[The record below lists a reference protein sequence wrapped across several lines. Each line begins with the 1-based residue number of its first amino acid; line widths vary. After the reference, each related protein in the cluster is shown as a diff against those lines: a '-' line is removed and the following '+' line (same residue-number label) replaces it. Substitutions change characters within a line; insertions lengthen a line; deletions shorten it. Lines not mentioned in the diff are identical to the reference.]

1 MVNYHKGE
9 TMAAVAGAAVIL
21 LCSLLCS
28 TVPLTQSQKIVT
40 RYSNSWAVEVTG
52 GKDKA
57 DEIAERHGLINLGA
71 VSMTMIFL
79 LTLTIIFIIDWF
91 IK

>member
-1 MVNYHKGE
+1 
-9 TMAAVAGAAVIL
+9 MAAVAGASVVL

-28 TVPLTQSQKIVT
+28 IVSLTQSQKIVI

-57 DEIAERHGLINLGA
+57 DEIAERHGFINLGA
-71 VSMTMIFL
+71 VSMTLIFL
-79 LTLTIIFIIDWF
+79 FTLTIIFITDWF

>member
-1 MVNYHKGE
+1 
-9 TMAAVAGAAVIL
+9 MAGVAGASIVL

-28 TVPLTQSQKIVT
+28 TVSLTHSQKIVI

-57 DEIAERHGLINLGA
+57 DEIAKRHGLINLGA

>member
-1 MVNYHKGE
+1 
-9 TMAAVAGAAVIL
+9 MAAVAGASVVL

-28 TVPLTQSQKIVT
+28 IVSLTQSQKIVI
-40 RYSNSWAVEVTG
+40 RYSNSWAVEVIG

-57 DEIAERHGLINLGA
+57 DEIAERHGFINLGA
-71 VSMTMIFL
+71 VSMTLIFL
-79 LTLTIIFIIDWF
+79 FTLTIIFITDWF

>member
-1 MVNYHKGE
+1 M
-9 TMAAVAGAAVIL
+9 TAVAGVAAVL

-28 TVPLTQSQKIVT
+28 IVSLTQSQKIVI

-57 DEIAERHGLINLGA
+57 DEIAERHGFINLGA
-71 VSMTMIFL
+71 VSMFL
-79 LTLTIIFIIDWF
+79 LTLTIIFITDWF

>member
-1 MVNYHKGE
+1 MVG
-9 TMAAVAGAAVIL
+9 VAGTSIVL
-21 LCSLLCS
+21 LCSLLYS
-28 TVPLTQSQKIVT
+28 TVPLTQSQKIVI

>member
-1 MVNYHKGE
+1 
-9 TMAAVAGAAVIL
+9 MAAVAGASAVL
-21 LCSLLCS
+21 LCSLLCYVVS
-28 TVPLTQSQKIVT
+28 LTQSQKII

-57 DEIAERHGLINLGA
+57 DEIAKRHGFINLGA
-71 VSMTMIFL
+71 VSMFL
-79 LTLTIIFIIDWF
+79 LTLTIIIITDWL

>member
-1 MVNYHKGE
+1 MEG
-9 TMAAVAGAAVIL
+9 VAGASIVL
-21 LCSLLCS
+21 LCSLVCS
-28 TVPLTQSQKIVT
+28 TVPLPHSQKTVI
-40 RYSNSWAVEVTG
+40 RSNSWAVEVTG

-57 DEIAERHGLINLGA
+57 DEIAKRHGLVNLGA
-71 VSMTMIFL
+71 VSMAMIFL

>member
-1 MVNYHKGE
+1 
-9 TMAAVAGAAVIL
+9 MAGVAGASIV

-28 TVPLTQSQKIVT
+28 TVPLTYSQKIAV

-57 DEIAERHGLINLGA
+57 DEIAKRHGLVNLGP
-71 VSMTMIFL
+71 VSMTMIIL
-79 LTLTIIFIIDWF
+79 LTSTIIFIIDWF

>member
-1 MVNYHKGE
+1 
-9 TMAAVAGAAVIL
+9 MAAVAGATAVL

-28 TVPLTQSQKIVT
+28 IVSLTQSQKIVI

-57 DEIAERHGLINLGA
+57 DEIAERHGFINLGA
-71 VSMTMIFL
+71 VSMTMTFL
-79 LTLTIIFIIDWF
+79 LTLTIIFITDWF

>member
-1 MVNYHKGE
+1 MVG
-9 TMAAVAGAAVIL
+9 VAGTSIVL

-28 TVPLTQSQKIVT
+28 TVLLTQSQKIVI

>member
-52 GKDKA
+52 GKDIA
-57 DEIAERHGLINLGA
+57 NEIAERHGYINLGA
-71 VSMTMIFL
+71 VSVTMMSYLRQPLFL
-79 LTLTIIFIIDWF
+79 F
-91 IK
+91 

>member
-1 MVNYHKGE
+1 M
-9 TMAAVAGAAVIL
+9 TAVAGASAAF

-28 TVPLTQSQKIVT
+28 IASLTQSEKIVI

-52 GKDKA
+52 GKGKA
-57 DEIAERHGLINLGA
+57 DEIAERHGLVNLGA

>member
-1 MVNYHKGE
+1 
-9 TMAAVAGAAVIL
+9 MAVLAGAFIVL
-21 LCSLLCS
+21 LCTVCSLVCS
-28 TVPLTQSQKIVT
+28 TVPLTHSQKIVT

-79 LTLTIIFIIDWF
+79 LTLTTAIIIDWF

>member
-1 MVNYHKGE
+1 
-9 TMAAVAGAAVIL
+9 MAGVACAFIVL

-28 TVPLTQSQKIVT
+28 TVSLIQYQKIVI

>member
-1 MVNYHKGE
+1 MVG
-9 TMAAVAGAAVIL
+9 VAGAFIV

-28 TVPLTQSQKIVT
+28 TVPLIQYQKIVI

-57 DEIAERHGLINLGA
+57 DEIAERHGLVNLGA
-71 VSMTMIFL
+71 VSMTIIFL
-79 LTLTIIFIIDWF
+79 LTLIIIFIIDWF

>member
-1 MVNYHKGE
+1 M
-9 TMAAVAGAAVIL
+9 TAVAGASAAF

-28 TVPLTQSQKIVT
+28 IVSLTQSEKIVI

-57 DEIAERHGLINLGA
+57 DEIAERHGLVNLGA

>member
-1 MVNYHKGE
+1 
-9 TMAAVAGAAVIL
+9 MAVVGGASAVL

-28 TVPLTQSQKIVT
+28 IAPLTQSQKIVI

-57 DEIAERHGLINLGA
+57 DEIAERHGFINLGA
-71 VSMTMIFL
+71 VSMTMIFFVQ
-79 LTLTIIFIIDWF
+79 LTIIFII
-91 IK
+91 

>member
-1 MVNYHKGE
+1 MVG
-9 TMAAVAGAAVIL
+9 VAGASIVL
-21 LCSLLCS
+21 LCSLVCS
-28 TVPLTQSQKIVT
+28 TVPLTQSQKIVI

-57 DEIAERHGLINLGA
+57 DEIAERYGLINLGA